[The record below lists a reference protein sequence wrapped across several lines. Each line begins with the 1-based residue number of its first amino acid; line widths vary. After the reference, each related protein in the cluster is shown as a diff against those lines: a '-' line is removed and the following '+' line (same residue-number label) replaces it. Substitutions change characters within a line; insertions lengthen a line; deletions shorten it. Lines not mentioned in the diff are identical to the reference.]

1 MSKIT
6 MKTNKT
12 DMFAAYEDAIRE
24 LELTKRQLAD
34 TTTEKGV
41 LMNQLATQEPE
52 IPQAFKESYA
62 TLVDERNQLI
72 IENQRLT
79 ESCVAAHERCDALE
93 AIVATKSA
101 PQPQRQA
108 AVSKPLPSP
117 AVAESAPVISITD
130 SDKAVWSKFQALSRE
145 QRMVI
150 INWARPQFGH
160 VGVHNIIE
168 VRAAWHEFNNPSSC
182 ADESVLADIA

>member
-1 MSKIT
+1 MARVTLASQ
-6 MKTNKT
+6 
-12 DMFAAYEDAIRE
+12 AIIIAQ
-24 LELTKRQLAD
+24 LTAD
-34 TTTEKGV
+34 LNDSRTQVGV

-62 TLVDERNQLI
+62 TLVDERNELI

-79 ESCVAAHERCDALE
+79 ESTIAAHERCDALE

-160 VGVHNIIE
+160 VGINNIIQ